1 MKIET
6 FSQKENIIKYN
17 NFINENVQDDD
28 LIIKEIII
36 PFSIK
41 KYYDLSK
48 WAKKKINEECPQ
60 LKQVFITIYQNKWRV
75 IFVSP
80 ELRDNKAYILIQY
93 VLAKSIREECIKN
106 SHLESIHYLM
116 FEFMSDR
123 KDKRKKD
130 VFDYV
135 CIPKGVNKGEND
147 IDFTKYDTEDF
158 LKEVMKLKD

>member
-1 MKIET
+1 MTLPNYYQLIKSLIESDK
-6 FSQKENIIKYN
+6 FSFK
-17 NFINENVQDDD
+17 
-28 LIIKEIII
+28 
-36 PFSIK
+36 
-41 KYYDLSK
+41 
-48 WAKKKINEECPQ
+48 
-60 LKQVFITIYQNKWRV
+60 
-75 IFVSP
+75 
-80 ELRDNKAYILIQY
+80 
-93 VLAKSIREECIKN
+93 AKSPDIVPTREECIKN